1 MAILLRFNGVPARVA
16 VGFDTGTRQKDGT
29 YVVARN
35 DAHAWVEVFFPN
47 VGWVPFDPTPGRLL
61 PGVGASSASSGFTD
75 PFAGGGSSTT
85 GRSRN
90 PALDL
95 RAPGHERAA
104 DQGGAG
110 AGAPAESGWS
120 GWLPASGAVAAL
132 LVAWPVGRAAH
143 RRRGLRRGGMD
154 GRFRTSLALLYTD
167 LRDYGI
173 EVPRSQTLDET
184 ALLLKSSLGVDAG
197 RVIARAQAV
206 LFGGRSATEAD
217 VADLTALRRELKR
230 KMRARAGR
238 VKTVLVLYGL
248 SAPSAVLRS

>member
-1 MAILLRFNGVPARVA
+1 
-16 VGFDTGTRQKDGT
+16 
-29 YVVARN
+29 
-35 DAHAWVEVFFPN
+35 
-47 VGWVPFDPTPGRLL
+47 
-61 PGVGASSASSGFTD
+61 
-75 PFAGGGSSTT
+75 
-85 GRSRN
+85 
-90 PALDL
+90 
-95 RAPGHERAA
+95 
-104 DQGGAG
+104 
-110 AGAPAESGWS
+110 
-120 GWLPASGAVAAL
+120 
-132 LVAWPVGRAAH
+132 
-143 RRRGLRRGGMD
+143 MD

-184 ALLLKSSLGVDAG
+184 VLLLKSSLGVDAG